1 MYDREFS
8 LSGLG
13 AFNNVLLVLMVYAF
27 LGGFSSL
34 LLVVPAAIIGML
46 IFYICNYFLAKI
58 DLVPLA
64 LPAVLST
71 YTMILI
77 DKIWPSTF
85 FTDGYS
91 YRIISIF
98 DNLNL
103 GSFNHF
109 LSTAGDIFLQKSL
122 IFSIILLI
130 CFLIFKKEYSK
141 AGKIKILNDSEVM
154 LPGFVDLHLHASQ
167 WPQSGIALDRPLETW
182 LGEYTFPLESKY
194 KDLEFADEVYR
205 DIVANTLKH
214 GTTTAMYF
222 ATVDREPS
230 VLLAKICGELG
241 QRAFVGKVVMD
252 EPEAN
257 PEFCRDASPKEAISE
272 TEKFIQEIKK
282 IQDSYKQKVYPV
294 VTPRFIPSCTD
305 EALEGLGKLAEDY
318 DVHIQTH
325 CSESDW
331 EHSVAKERYG
341 LSDAQA
347 LDKFGLITSKT
358 ILAHAPFLEAEDLK
372 ILAEKKASIAHSPL
386 SNAYFAN
393 SVLPFKNFHDQGV
406 NIGNASDISGGYT
419 PSMYSAIKQAV
430 ISSRMLEAGVDPSI
444 EMNKRGREDS
454 MITLNNSLYSATVA
468 GGIALGLP
476 IGKLEKGY
484 SFDVQIVDTVDN
496 IPTFY
501 PEKNKEDILHKI
513 LLLAESSN
521 IKEVWVQGNKVRSF
535 KK

>member
-1 MYDREFS
+1 
-8 LSGLG
+8 
-13 AFNNVLLVLMVYAF
+13 
-27 LGGFSSL
+27 
-34 LLVVPAAIIGML
+34 
-46 IFYICNYFLAKI
+46 
-58 DLVPLA
+58 
-64 LPAVLST
+64 
-71 YTMILI
+71 
-77 DKIWPSTF
+77 
-85 FTDGYS
+85 
-91 YRIISIF
+91 
-98 DNLNL
+98 
-103 GSFNHF
+103 
-109 LSTAGDIFLQKSL
+109 
-122 IFSIILLI
+122 
-130 CFLIFKKEYSK
+130 
-141 AGKIKILNDSEVM
+141 
-154 LPGFVDLHLHASQ
+154 
-167 WPQSGIALDRPLETW
+167 
-182 LGEYTFPLESKY
+182 
-194 KDLEFADEVYR
+194 
-205 DIVANTLKH
+205 
-214 GTTTAMYF
+214 
-222 ATVDREPS
+222 
-230 VLLAKICGELG
+230 
-241 QRAFVGKVVMD
+241 
-252 EPEAN
+252 
-257 PEFCRDASPKEAISE
+257 
-272 TEKFIQEIKK
+272 
-282 IQDSYKQKVYPV
+282 DSYKQKVSPV